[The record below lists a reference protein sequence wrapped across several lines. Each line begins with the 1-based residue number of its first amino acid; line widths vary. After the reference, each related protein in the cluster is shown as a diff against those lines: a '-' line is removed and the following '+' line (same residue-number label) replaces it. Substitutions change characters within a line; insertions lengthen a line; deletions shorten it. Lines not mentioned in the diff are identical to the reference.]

1 MRYVSCSSYVAW
13 GSCIISLSFLRSSCL
28 SCPLSGDSCSSRSVR
43 LSSALNSAASAPG
56 TGAARDSG
64 LSGILGGLVFL
75 TVFAVAQPSAR
86 ISSRCHIQTADG
98 KQALASGARR
108 AGSLAP
114 EDLSLVLAGWNWVTR
129 SLRTGDWRQGERHPH
144 SWSWEGRRHHP
155 GSTGLAETVWI
166 VEPRGV
172 PWGRR
177 ERDLLGRWVD
187 SRCTYN

>member
-75 TVFAVAQPSAR
+75 TVFAVAQQSAR
-86 ISSRCHIQTADG
+86 ISSTCHIQTADG

-114 EDLSLVLAGWNWVTR
+114 RRPLSFLLAGTG
-129 SLRTGDWRQGERHPH
+129 SLAPSELATGGKGKGVLTAGA
-144 SWSWEGRRHHP
+144 GRGAVITP
-155 GSTGLAETVWI
+155 EAQAL
-166 VEPRGV
+166 
-172 PWGRR
+172 RR
-177 ERDLLGRWVD
+177 
-187 SRCTYN
+187 RCG

>member
-75 TVFAVAQPSAR
+75 AVFAVAQPSAR

-108 AGSLAP
+108 AGCLPP
-114 EDLSLVLAGWNWVTR
+114 EDLSRSCWLELGHLLPPNWRLEARGKASSQLELGGAPSSPRKHRPCGDGVDSGTTWG
-129 SLRTGDWRQGERHPH
+129 SVGKEGKGLTG
-144 SWSWEGRRHHP
+144 
-155 GSTGLAETVWI
+155 A
-166 VEPRGV
+166 
-172 PWGRR
+172 
-177 ERDLLGRWVD
+177 LGRFSLYV
-187 SRCTYN
+187 

>member
-28 SCPLSGDSCSSRSVR
+28 SRPLSGDSCSSRSVR

-64 LSGILGGLVFL
+64 LSGILVFL

-108 AGSLAP
+108 AGSLPP
-114 EDLSLVLAGWNWVTR
+114 EDLSRSCWLELGHSLPPNWRLEARGKASSQLELGGAPSSPRKHRPCGEGVDSGTTWG
-129 SLRTGDWRQGERHPH
+129 SVGKEGKGLTG
-144 SWSWEGRRHHP
+144 
-155 GSTGLAETVWI
+155 A
-166 VEPRGV
+166 
-172 PWGRR
+172 
-177 ERDLLGRWVD
+177 LGRFSLYV
-187 SRCTYN
+187 